1 MHTKI
6 SHVHINNFKSIKN
19 VVLNDCRRINLF
31 IGKPNVGKSNL
42 LEAMSLF
49 CLPYLKF
56 AKKRSILQFIRVE
69 SDAELFLMVI

>member
-6 SHVHINNFKSIKN
+6 SHVHINNFKSIKD
-19 VVLNDCRRINLF
+19 VTLNDCRRINLF

-49 CLPYLKF
+49 CLPYL
-56 AKKRSILQFIRVE
+56 
-69 SDAELFLMVI
+69 